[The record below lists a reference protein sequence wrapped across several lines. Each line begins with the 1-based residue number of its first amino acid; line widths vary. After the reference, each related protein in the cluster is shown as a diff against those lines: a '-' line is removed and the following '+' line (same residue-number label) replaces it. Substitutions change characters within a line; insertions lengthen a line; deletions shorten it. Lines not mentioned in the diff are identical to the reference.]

1 MTRNKRKK
9 ILFILLSFLLL
20 LFFAAAA
27 FIYLGV
33 DNSITWKAPSSS
45 FKNNNTISRI
55 DGTSISA
62 DSLTAYINSLITKVK
77 VHGLA
82 VSIINNNELVYQNYF
97 GFSNAKKSES
107 LTPGILFYGAS
118 LSKTVF
124 ADAVMQLVEENKI
137 HLDTPLYKYLK
148 QPLHTYRTNS
158 FQRFFGANNFD
169 YRNLKNDERYK
180 LITARMCLSHTT
192 GLPNWRWLEE
202 DKKLKIKF
210 APGTR
215 YNYSGEGMFLLQFVI
230 EQITGKDFKDIALE
244 KVLQPLQMNN
254 SSFVWQ
260 RDYEGHYAVGH
271 DAQGN
276 DLRIPKSNICN
287 AAGSMTTTLE
297 DYTRFFQAVL
307 KQDKQRYR
315 ELITPQVRI
324 KSKQQF
330 GPNAWIDTYEND
342 SIQLSYGLG
351 FGLFFTPYG
360 KAFFKE
366 GHLEGWQHY
375 AVGFPDKGTG
385 IVLLSN
391 SDNAESIFKELL
403 KVSIGNKYTPW
414 YWENYIPY
422 NNDSLNQ

>member
-1 MTRNKRKK
+1 
-9 ILFILLSFLLL
+9 LFL
-20 LFFAAAA
+20 ATAA
-27 FIYLGV
+27 FIYFRV
-33 DNSITWKAPSSS
+33 DNSVTWKAPSS
-45 FKNNNTISRI
+45 FKSKGTVSRI
-55 DGTSISA
+55 DGTSIAS

-82 VSIINNNELVYQNYF
+82 VSVINNNELVYQNYF
-97 GFSNAKKSES
+97 GFSNAKKPET
-107 LTPGILFYGAS
+107 LTPGSLFYGAS

-124 ADAVMQLVEENKI
+124 ADVVMQLVEEKKI
-137 HLDTPLYKYLK
+137 NLDTPLYKYVK
-148 QPLHTYRTNS
+148 EPLYTYKTNS
-158 FQRFFGANNFD
+158 FQRFFGANYFD
-169 YRNLKNDERYK
+169 YEDLKNDERYK

-210 APGTR
+210 APGSR

-230 EQITGKDFKDIALE
+230 EKITGRDFKDLAFE
-244 KVLQPLQMNN
+244 KTLQPLQMNN

-260 RDYEGHYAVGH
+260 RGYEGHYAVGH
-271 DAQGN
+271 DGGGN
-276 DLRIPKSNICN
+276 DLRIPKPNVSN

-297 DYTRFFQAVL
+297 DYTRFFGAVL
-307 KQDKQRYR
+307 KQAEPRYK
-315 ELITPQVRI
+315 ELITPQIRI

-330 GPNAWIDTYEND
+330 GPNAWIDTSEND

-351 FGLFFTPYG
+351 FGIFFTPYG

-403 KVSIGNKYTPW
+403 EVTIANNYTPW

-422 NNDSLNQ
+422 NHLAP

>member
-1 MTRNKRKK
+1 MATRKRKR
-9 ILFILLSFLLL
+9 LLLILLSCILL
-20 LFFAAAA
+20 LFLVAFA
-27 FIYLGV
+27 FIYFRV
-33 DNSITWKAPSSS
+33 DNSVTWKAPSSS
-45 FKNNNTISRI
+45 FKNRNTVLRI
-55 DGTSISA
+55 DGTSIGA
-62 DSLTAYINSLITKVK
+62 DSLTDYINSLITKVK

-97 GFSNAKKSES
+97 GFRNAKKSEP
-107 LTPGILFYGAS
+107 LTPGSLFYGAS
-118 LSKTVF
+118 LSKTIF
-124 ADAVMQLVEENKI
+124 ADVVMQLVEENRI
-137 HLDTPLYKYLK
+137 HPDTPLYKYLK
-148 QPLHTYRTNS
+148 QPLYNYKTNS
-158 FQRFFGANNFD
+158 FQRFFGANYFD
-169 YRNLKNDERYK
+169 YKDLKNDERYK

-215 YNYSGEGMFLLQFVI
+215 YNYSGEGMFLLQFVV
-230 EQITGKDFKDIALE
+230 EQITGKDFEEIAFE

-260 RDYEGHYAVGH
+260 RSYEGNYCVGH
-271 DAQGN
+271 DGQGN
-276 DLRIPKSNICN
+276 DLRIPKANVSN
-287 AAGSMTTTLE
+287 AAGSITTTLE
-297 DYTRFFQAVL
+297 DYTRFFQEVL
-307 KQDKQRYR
+307 KQSKPRYR
-315 ELITPQVRI
+315 ELITPRI
-324 KSKQQF
+324 SVKSKQQF
-330 GPNAWIDTYEND
+330 GPNAWIDTNEND

-351 FGLFFTPYG
+351 FGLFSTPYG

-375 AVGFPDKGTG
+375 VVGFPDKGTG

-403 KVSIGNKYTPW
+403 EVSIANKYTPW

-422 NNDSLNQ
+422 NHSLK